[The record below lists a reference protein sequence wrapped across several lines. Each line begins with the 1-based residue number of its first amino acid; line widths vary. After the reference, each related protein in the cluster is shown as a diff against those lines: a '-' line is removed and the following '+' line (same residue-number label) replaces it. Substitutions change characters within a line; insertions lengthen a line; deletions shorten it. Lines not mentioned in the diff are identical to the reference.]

1 MSIKANIENI
11 LIQFNYPVN
20 DATTKQLENII
31 DNTDNFFDFAQ
42 HLFSL
47 SDDLKAVNA
56 VVAMSNSKNYLKI
69 KSNSKIDSEIDKF
82 NEIVDF
88 WANKFKVTVE
98 KIENKNTYY
107 IIGKNS

>member
-20 DATTKQLENII
+20 DATTNQLENITK
-31 DNTDNFFDFAQ
+31 NTNQFFDFAQ
-42 HLFSL
+42 HLFTL
-47 SDDLKAVNA
+47 SDDLKAVDA
-56 VVAMSNSKNYLKI
+56 VVALSNSKDYLKL
-69 KSNSKIDSEIDKF
+69 KSNSKIDSEIEKF

-88 WANKFKVTVE
+88 WANKFKVTLE
-98 KIENKNTYY
+98 KVDNKNTYY